1 MKREKLHSSDT
12 MSSVASSEAGGAAD
26 EDTNEKL
33 EYDMWE
39 GQFSLS
45 EGEAGGSMTNSQSST
60 ATLTAAGTAAGTAA
74 DLMTDPKAVKNA
86 KNQQR
91 V

>member
-1 MKREKLHSSDT
+1 

-45 EGEAGGSMTNSQSST
+45 EGEAGSMTNSQGST
-60 ATLTAAGTAAGTAA
+60 ATLTAAGTAA
-74 DLMTDPKAVKNA
+74 DLMVDPKAVKNA

>member
-1 MKREKLHSSDT
+1 
-12 MSSVASSEAGGAAD
+12 MSSVASSEAGGAALD

-45 EGEAGGSMTNSQSST
+45 EGEAASMTNSQSSA
-60 ATLTAAGTAAGTAA
+60 ATLTAAGTAA
-74 DLMTDPKAVKNA
+74 DLVADPKAVKNA

>member
-1 MKREKLHSSDT
+1 
-12 MSSVASSEAGGAAD
+12 MSSVASSEASAVD
-26 EDTNEKL
+26 EDANEKL
-33 EYDMWE
+33 EYDLWE

-45 EGEAGGSMTNSQSST
+45 EGDTAASGSMTNSVSST
-60 ATLTAAGTAAGTAA
+60 VTLTASGAAA
-74 DLMTDPKAVKNA
+74 DLVVMDPKAVKNA

>member
-1 MKREKLHSSDT
+1 MTTEKLHSSDT
-12 MSSVASSEAGGAAD
+12 MSSVASSEAGGAVD

-45 EGEAGGSMTNSQSST
+45 EGEAGSMTNSQSST
-60 ATLTAAGTAAGTAA
+60 ATLTAAGTAA

>member
-1 MKREKLHSSDT
+1 
-12 MSSVASSEAGGAAD
+12 MSSVASPEAGGAAD
-26 EDTNEKL
+26 EDANEKL

-45 EGEAGGSMTNSQSST
+45 EDDGSMTNSASST
-60 ATLTAAGTAAGTAA
+60 ATLTAAGTAA
-74 DLMTDPKAVKNA
+74 DLVMDPKAVKNA
-86 KNQQR
+86 KNQQK

>member
-1 MKREKLHSSDT
+1 MHSFDT

-45 EGEAGGSMTNSQSST
+45 ENGEAGTSMTNSQSSA
-60 ATLTAAGTAAGTAA
+60 ATLTAAGTAA
-74 DLMTDPKAVKNA
+74 DLVVDPKAVKNA

>member
-1 MKREKLHSSDT
+1 MRSFDT

-45 EGEAGGSMTNSQSST
+45 EGEAAGSMTNSQSST
-60 ATLTAAGTAAGTAA
+60 ATLTAAGTAA
-74 DLMTDPKAVKNA
+74 DLMVDPKAVKNA

>member
-1 MKREKLHSSDT
+1 MHSFDT

-45 EGEAGGSMTNSQSST
+45 EGEAGGSMTNSQGST
-60 ATLTAAGTAAGTAA
+60 ATLTAAGTAA
-74 DLMTDPKAVKNA
+74 DLVVDPKAVKNA